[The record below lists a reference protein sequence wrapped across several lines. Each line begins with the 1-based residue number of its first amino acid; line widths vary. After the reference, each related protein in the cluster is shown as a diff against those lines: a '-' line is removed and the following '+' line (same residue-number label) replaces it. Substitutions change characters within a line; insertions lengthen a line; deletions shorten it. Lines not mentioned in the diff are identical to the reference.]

1 MRDLLISLFIAIAA
15 HVIAYYICKWLDSK
29 SDGDE

>member
-1 MRDLLISLFIAIAA
+1 MNTLLTLLTAIAA

-29 SDGDE
+29 FADKD